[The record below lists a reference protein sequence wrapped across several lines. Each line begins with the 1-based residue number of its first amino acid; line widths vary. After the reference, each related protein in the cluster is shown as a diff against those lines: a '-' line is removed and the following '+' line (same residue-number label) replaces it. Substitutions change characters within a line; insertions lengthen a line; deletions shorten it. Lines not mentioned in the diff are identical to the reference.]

1 MLSKT
6 RLKKITALKNKKTR
20 DKQNLFLIEGFRLCE
35 EAIQSDF
42 EVHNLFVNQE
52 AVPSANYEKL
62 IQQASQNG
70 IKITEIDNADVK
82 QLADTVN
89 SQGIFAIIEQRSLP
103 FELWLSESIQF
114 LVIIDAGQDPGNIG
128 TIIRTCDWFGIDA
141 VVLSKG
147 SVDLYNPKLI
157 RSTMGSIFH
166 LPVFENVDLTT
177 TLPLLKEK
185 GFTVYGADVQGNT
198 YFHQVSYK
206 PPLAV
211 IMGNENKGIDSKI
224 FQHIDYSIKIP
235 SYGKA
240 ESLNLA
246 LAGAVIISRIVI
258 Q

>member
-42 EVHNLFVNQE
+42 QVHNLFVNPE
-52 AVPSANYEKL
+52 AVSSANYEKL
-62 IQQASQNG
+62 IQQASQKG

-82 QLADTVN
+82 QLADTFH

-103 FELWLSESIQF
+103 FESWLSESIQF

-177 TLPLLKEK
+177 TLPLLKKK
-185 GFTVYGADVQGNT
+185 GFTVYGADVQGNV

-211 IMGNENKGIDSKI
+211 ILGNENKGIDRKL
-224 FQHIDYSIKIP
+224 FQHIDYAIKIP